1 MVVNNPNNWHWVDKN
16 CIDWAKQYFNENLI
30 GLRANGDDGTY
41 VAVDSVSSIEGDVEV
56 CQRKGKVISLF
67 DLRIILNISGVAIV
81 EPEKTF
87 KGSITVPELA
97 YDTEEDEIQF
107 DVSVY
112 NEDEDLEKMRAL
124 AKKELLPS
132 IRLKLLKFG
141 CDLITTHSK
150 DIQLESDKVNS
161 VFTKENQSQ
170 SSLKA
175 PAQPEKKAASAK
187 SQTPSSVASSSTS
200 ESNSVGNGVPKY
212 NTSTLH
218 LEPTFNTTAE
228 QLYITLLD
236 RERIGAW
243 TRSAPSLEAFPP
255 KEGSEFKLFGGSI
268 SGKFVNLVPNER
280 ITQLWRLEDWNLVK
294 DSVVCGALEL
304 IVVDGE
310 GGRIRWVE
318 DVGFPRHGRVAP
330 GGALLP
336 NWLVQIQAQTLE
348 KRRGEIGRRE
358 CTFTFHCDSVVV
370 MSFEK
375 YFLKSGTKEIAK
387 KRLRM
392 ERISNVGKLIT

>member
-1 MVVNNPNNWHWVDKN
+1 MAHAGVNS
-16 CIDWAKQYFNENLI
+16 
-30 GLRANGDDGTY
+30 GLHEDLSKSFFVQNHNFYGEEPLVCEVECSVDGT
-41 VAVDSVSSIEGDVEV
+41 
-56 CQRKGKVISLF
+56 
-67 DLRIILNISGVAIV
+67 
-81 EPEKTF
+81 
-87 KGSITVPELA
+87 
-97 YDTEEDEIQF
+97 
-107 DVSVY
+107 
-112 NEDEDLEKMRAL
+112 
-124 AKKELLPS
+124 
-132 IRLKLLKFG
+132 
-141 CDLITTHSK
+141 
-150 DIQLESDKVNS
+150 
-161 VFTKENQSQ
+161 
-170 SSLKA
+170 
-175 PAQPEKKAASAK
+175 
-187 SQTPSSVASSSTS
+187 VAS
-200 ESNSVGNGVPKY
+200 
-212 NTSTLH
+212 H
-218 LEPTFNTTAE
+218 A
-228 QLYITLLD
+228 D
-236 RERIGAW
+236 
-243 TRSAPSLEAFPP
+243 
-255 KEGSEFKLFGGSI
+255 
-268 SGKFVNLVPNER
+268 
-280 ITQLWRLEDWNLVK
+280 LVK